1 MSLAENLQFLRAR
14 EGITQE
20 QLAERMDVSRQSVSK
35 WESGASFPEMDTLL
49 KLCDM
54 FHTDMDTLL
63 RGSVEQSLSED
74 TAGYDRFMT
83 SYARKVAGSVSAIIA
98 GAALMILLDL
108 RIGDISGAVFMLV
121 VAIVAVVLVASGMEE
136 DNFRKQYPAIPD
148 FYTEKEKRD
157 FRRRYIWY
165 VAGGVGAILFGVVLL
180 LLAFTV
186 VPEEEPYES
195 LMGALFLLIVAAA
208 AFFLVYGGMLEDKYN
223 IPKYN
228 WENNPTPEEKAKR
241 RLTGVACAVIMLLT
255 TAFYVGLGLAVNKWE
270 WAPVFYAVGGILCG
284 VAAVVLLPR
293 WREDWA
299 PQIKK
304 ERLAGFRPAAAYS
317 SRFTIMISSV

>member
-98 GAALMILLDL
+98 GAALMILLHL
-108 RIGDISGAVFMLV
+108 RIGDMLSGAVFMLV
-121 VAIVAVVLVASGMEE
+121 VAIAAVVLVASGMEE
-136 DNFRKQYPAIPD
+136 DNFRKQYPVITD
-148 FYTEKEKRD
+148 FYTEKQKAD
-157 FRRRYIWY
+157 FHRWYIWY
-165 VAGGVGAILFGVVLL
+165 IAGGVGAILCGVVLMI
-180 LLAFTV
+180 LAFSV
-186 VPEEEPYES
+186 IPEREPYES
-195 LMGALFLLIVAAA
+195 MAGALFASIVACAV
-208 AFFLVYGGMLEDKYN
+208 FFLIYGGMLEDKYN

-228 WENNPTPEEKAKR
+228 RANNPSPEDKER
-241 RLTGVACAVIMLLT
+241 RRRAATACSFIMILATALFLFLGLSYGSWESAAVI
-255 TAFYVGLGLAVNKWE
+255 Y
-270 WAPVFYAVGGILCG
+270 PVGGVICG
-284 VAAVVLLPR
+284 GAWLLLGPKL
-293 WREDWA
+293 D
-299 PQIKK
+299 
-304 ERLAGFRPAAAYS
+304 
-317 SRFTIMISSV
+317 V